1 VFIYPRQTLVSTAC
15 YGLNTIYRIYKFVE
29 TGDEVKKGQKL
40 GEIRDI
46 FGNLLEEI
54 TAVFDGRIKISNN
67 TLGVSKGDDTFMYG
81 NTRESD

>member
-1 VFIYPRQTLVSTAC
+1 M
-15 YGLNTIYRIYKFVE
+15 
-29 TGDEVKKGQKL
+29 KKGQKL